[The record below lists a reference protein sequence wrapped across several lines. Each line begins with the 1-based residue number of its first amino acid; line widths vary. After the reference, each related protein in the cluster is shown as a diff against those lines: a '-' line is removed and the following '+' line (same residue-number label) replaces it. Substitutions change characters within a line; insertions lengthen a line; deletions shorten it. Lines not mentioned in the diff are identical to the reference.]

1 VAFDASLCRI
11 DEGLVNPEKAWCGT
25 RLFGMAFYDSNSQGL
40 ASIGTLLEIKEH
52 ANLEDGRLLV
62 NCVGRQRFRILD
74 VVEEKPVLVC
84 EVEYLADDADPSADT
99 PEVGGSAWLW

>member
-1 VAFDASLCRI
+1 
-11 DEGLVNPEKAWCGT
+11 
-25 RLFGMAFYDSNSQGL
+25 
-40 ASIGTLLEIKEH
+40 
-52 ANLEDGRLLV
+52 
-62 NCVGRQRFRILD
+62 VGRQRFRILD